1 VASLAVRPSLCSS
14 SRARLLEF
22 HAVPAALSATN
33 ELFSGERRLT
43 MAERTHAH
51 SLPPD
56 RVCAR

>member
-1 VASLAVRPSLCSS
+1 M
-14 SRARLLEF
+14 LEF

-43 MAERTHAH
+43 MAEHAHAH

-56 RVCAR
+56 EDEAGTGRSEEV